1 MGSTVIT
8 CPEIVASNAM
18 SLPLASVS
26 LSVIKAST
34 LSSVSAVSS
43 SSRTASLK
51 VIVMLLVLA
60 TSVAPS
66 VGTIVTVGAVVS

>member
-18 SLPLASVS
+18 SVPLASVS